1 MFSVWRML
9 FSGIISCPDLFLI
22 DVMFSKQ
29 QKLVSVR
36 FNKLKIRLQEIRKMN
51 NVLTDSSFLCFLCK
65 VIEVLCH

>member
-36 FNKLKIRLQEIRKMN
+36 FNKDTSSRNKN

-65 VIEVLCH
+65 VIEALCH